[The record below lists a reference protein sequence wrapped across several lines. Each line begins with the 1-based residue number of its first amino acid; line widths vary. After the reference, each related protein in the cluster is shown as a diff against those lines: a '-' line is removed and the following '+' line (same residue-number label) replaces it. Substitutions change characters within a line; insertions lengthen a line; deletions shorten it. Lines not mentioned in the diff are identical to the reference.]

1 MRDKLANIAA
11 IFIPLGFIGGLTS
24 SGIGAGILSA
34 IVWAVIFMIIRPK
47 Y

>member
-1 MRDKLANIAA
+1 MRNKLANIAA
-11 IFIPLGFIGGLTS
+11 IFVPLGFIGGLSS

-34 IVWAVIFMIIRPK
+34 IFWGVVFVLIRPK